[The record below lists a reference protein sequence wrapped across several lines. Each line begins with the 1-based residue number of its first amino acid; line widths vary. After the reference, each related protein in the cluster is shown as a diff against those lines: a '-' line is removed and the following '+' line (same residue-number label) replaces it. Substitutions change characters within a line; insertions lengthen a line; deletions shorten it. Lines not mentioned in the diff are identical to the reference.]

1 MIQNVGAFGGGCVHI
16 APADG
21 NAAIIPDAGHHFIS
35 AGVIALRGGGFIVG
49 GCSDAFGT
57 AFEVAILAGFYA
69 GGAFFTVLQATSFV
83 SSKFA
88 VVAEVEVFPVGW
100 L

>member
-1 MIQNVGAFGGGCVHI
+1 MLLGGYVHI
-16 APADG
+16 IPATDG
-21 NAAIIPDAGHHFIS
+21 NAAIIPDAGHHFIR

-69 GGAFFTVLQATSFV
+69 GGAFCTVLLAISFV
-83 SSKFA
+83 GSKFA
-88 VVAEVEVFPVGW
+88 VVAVVVAFPVGW